1 VAALAVVRNARSM
14 AFHFLQYLFIVL
26 PGTIAGEMLLERLSE
41 RMSDEG
47 EGMKEVPGS
56 SVLSGLLAVLAFAFI
71 PVNLVGLF
79 TRELWWNLVANL
91 VLIALG
97 YWLLRI
103 HSVKN
108 TAKTLHKKLW
118 NWGIF
123 WLLLGLAFEVFEGGI
138 KKDKSTLSYYA
149 LTSGLAFLLLLSLT
163 IFLEEIKL
171 WRGVQAFANAV
182 IASGQNPMI
191 AYVTGG
197 MLLIPLISLTGLQAW
212 YNAAFEGAWLGALRG
227 VLFTAL
233 VVVITQ
239 FFTRRGIF
247 WRA

>member
-1 VAALAVVRNARSM
+1 
-14 AFHFLQYLFIVL
+14 
-26 PGTIAGEMLLERLSE
+26 LLG
-41 RMSDEG
+41 RMRDEG
-47 EGMKEVPGS
+47 EGMKEDIGEIVAGTSIQS
-56 SVLSGLLAVLAFAFI
+56 SLLAVLAFAFI

-79 TRELWWNLVANL
+79 MRELWWNLAANIAF
-91 VLIALG
+91 IALG
-97 YWLLRI
+97 YWLLRT

-108 TAKTLHKKLW
+108 AAIMLHKKLW
-118 NWGIF
+118 NWGVY

-138 KKDKSTLSYYA
+138 KKDKSTLSYYFVA
-149 LTSGLAFLLLLSLT
+149 NGLAFLLLLSLT

-191 AYVTGG
+191 AYVSGG
-197 MLLIPLISLTGLQAW
+197 MLLIPLLSLTGLEAW
-212 YNAAFEGAWLGALRG
+212 YNGAFEGAWLGALRG

-239 FFTRRGIF
+239 FFTKRGIF